1 MPIQQ
6 GMNQMSAAAIN
17 TIRRGRK
24 STDTVRAFGGM
35 RRKRRASKAS
45 NGNGKR
51 KKNGKGKL
59 KYGSAAYRKKY
70 LGHK

>member
-17 TIRRGRK
+17 TIRRGKK
-24 STDTVRAFGGM
+24 STDTTRSASGT
-35 RRKRRASKAS
+35 RRRRRSSSTKKTAKRS
-45 NGNGKR
+45 NGKR
-51 KKNGKGKL
+51 KL
-59 KYGSAAYRKKY
+59 KFGSAAYRAKY

>member
-6 GMNQMSAAAIN
+6 GMNQMSAAVIN

-24 STDTVRAFGGM
+24 STDTVRAFSGM
-35 RRKRRASKAS
+35 RRKRRKS
-45 NGNGKR
+45 NGTAKRAKRSNGKR
-51 KKNGKGKL
+51 KL
-59 KYGSAAYRKKY
+59 KFGSAAYRKKY